1 MSTLEVS
8 TALVAQAR
16 FRALLNALARPGLP
30 MSLGQPAV
38 APRGA
43 AFAYLLGVAE
53 TLLDHEVGFA
63 AIGSEAGGPAI
74 TTFLEEV
81 RLRTGAS
88 SVSAARARFVF
99 VFGAGG
105 PALRGLAVGTPEY
118 PDESATLL
126 WHVPVGAPRLQVV
139 LAGPGVDQERHC
151 ELPGIVAADIAVLG
165 EINAAYPLGLDLFLV
180 GEEGNAVGLPR
191 SVRVRL
197 LG

>member
-1 MSTLEVS
+1 LSTLEVS

-99 VFGAGG
+99 VFGVGRPVTLTTG
-105 PALRGLAVGTPEY
+105 WPLARRNTP
-118 PDESATLL
+118 TK
-126 WHVPVGAPRLQVV
+126 APRCSGTCLS
-139 LAGPGVDQERHC
+139 ARH
-151 ELPGIVAADIAVLG
+151 G
-165 EINAAYPLGLDLFLV
+165 Y
-180 GEEGNAVGLPR
+180 R
-191 SVRVRL
+191 
-197 LG
+197 